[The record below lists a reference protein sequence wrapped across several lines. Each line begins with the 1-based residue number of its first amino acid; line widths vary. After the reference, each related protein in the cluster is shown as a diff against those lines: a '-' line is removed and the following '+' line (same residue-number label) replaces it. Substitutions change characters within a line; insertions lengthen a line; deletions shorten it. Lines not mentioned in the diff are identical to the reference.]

1 MRKAVMYQQDFINE
15 KEFYNRV
22 VTNLSNESVLDFMK
36 SATVYIGEL
45 FGKGADLFEQLT
57 APVSYFFGGDT
68 NKKVTH
74 SGIVAKLLAL
84 KPDMRKVIEKVDYD
98 HVESLNI
105 PIIPGMSSL
114 LLEFTVAIDK
124 AFELLGDNVEY
135 SLNSLEDRIN
145 KILGSEMYRTAT
157 NGEPGSNVSQLKS
170 IIKECQ
176 TELGRVVS
184 KRSVNDSAKL
194 RELIPNLTTIELVF
208 NNLMDMSHNYNIDI
222 ARRLEKQIANITEK
236 LRVLEVTA
244 RGVNTTGSSK
254 YDHYIPDHKQFI
266 MSKKVSEQLGNA
278 IAVNA
283 DLVALSASVMHMYNN
298 ACITTMN
305 LISRSLNPKD
315 AKYTAVEV
323 KSKSV

>member
-1 MRKAVMYQQDFINE
+1 MRKVLIYQQDFIND

-22 VTNLSNESVLDFMK
+22 VVNLSNESVLDFMK
-36 SATVYIGEL
+36 SATVYVGEL

-68 NKKVTH
+68 KKRVTH

-105 PIIPGMSSL
+105 PIIPGMSSP

-124 AFELLGDNVEY
+124 VFEMLGDNVEY
-135 SLNSLEDRIN
+135 SLNSLEDRVN

-170 IIKECQ
+170 ILKECQ

-184 KRSVNDSAKL
+184 RRNVNDSAKL
-194 RELIPNLTTIELVF
+194 RELIPNLTTIELAF
-208 NNLMDMSHNYNIDI
+208 NNLIDMSHNYNIDI
-222 ARRLEKQIANITEK
+222 TSRIQKQIANITEK
-236 LRVLEVTA
+236 LRVLEVIA
-244 RGVNTTGSSK
+244 RGVNTTGDLK
-254 YDHYIPDHKQFI
+254 YDHYIPEHKNFT
-266 MSKKVSEQLGNA
+266 MSKKVSEQLGSA
-278 IAVNA
+278 IEVNA

-323 KSKSV
+323 TSRSV